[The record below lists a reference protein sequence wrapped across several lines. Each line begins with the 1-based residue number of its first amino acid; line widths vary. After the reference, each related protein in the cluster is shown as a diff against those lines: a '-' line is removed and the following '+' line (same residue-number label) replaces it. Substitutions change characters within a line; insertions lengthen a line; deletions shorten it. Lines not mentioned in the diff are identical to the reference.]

1 MNYILQKYLHVLRM
15 IERLT
20 WQWELLAHPKLAKH
34 SVHIVRLDKNIK
46 NQTLLRVP
54 EELVMVAKHR
64 QT

>member
-1 MNYILQKYLHVLRM
+1 M
-15 IERLT
+15 IEMLT

-34 SVHIVRLDKNIK
+34 LVHTVRLDKNIK

-54 EELVMVAKHR
+54 EELVMVAKHK